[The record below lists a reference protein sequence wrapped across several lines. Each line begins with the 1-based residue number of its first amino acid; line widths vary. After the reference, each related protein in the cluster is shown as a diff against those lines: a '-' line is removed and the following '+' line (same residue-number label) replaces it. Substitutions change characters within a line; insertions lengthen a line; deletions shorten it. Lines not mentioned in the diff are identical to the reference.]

1 MASSSTGCYGPC
13 SGARPPPGNVKRR
26 WCAERRRVG
35 DVFWDKIVE
44 ISNIGEQDTYR
55 VVVAETDNAVVQA
68 ISFPY
73 LTRVAE
79 PT

>member
-1 MASSSTGCYGPC
+1 
-13 SGARPPPGNVKRR
+13 
-26 WCAERRRVG
+26 
-35 DVFWDKIVE
+35 VFWDEIVE